1 MPTLNR
7 LASLLLLGT
16 TALPLLTTSPAAA
29 VVVTVG
35 GTSYDVSVSTTTYNS
50 SSADFQTPSSGGL
63 MPWWGDDMLA
73 SDFAKEVYDAL
84 GSGWNNNYG
93 PVFAYEFE
101 TIQDQVPGIA
111 QSIFNPNL
119 QIDVF
124 PATNATVSYAIATA
138 PVPLPQPL
146 PLFGAAAGFGWSRQL
161 RKRIQC
167 RNVSTEV

>member
-35 GTSYDVSVSTTTYNS
+35 GTPYDVSVSTTTYNS

-73 SDFAKEVYDAL
+73 SDFAKEVSDAL
-84 GSGWNNNYG
+84 GTGWNNDYG
-93 PVFAYEFE
+93 PVFAYEVD
-101 TIQDQVPGIA
+101 TVLGQVSGLA
-111 QSIFNPNL
+111 QSLFNPGL
-119 QIDVF
+119 QDDVF
-124 PATNATVSYAIATA
+124 PPTTATVSYAIATA
-138 PVPLPQPL
+138 PVPLPL
-146 PLFGAAAGFGWSRQL
+146 PLFGAAAGFGWSRRL
-161 RKRIQC
+161 RKRIRS
-167 RNVSTEV
+167 RNISTEG